1 MSFKPLHRVFVI
13 FAIIMSIETSIGCT
27 MLKAVPIPVEAHTQT
42 AISTVTPE
50 LITPI
55 IYAPAPI
62 LIWDAPSTIS
72 LTDTCHFVVDGLYA
86 MKKDLGLPDHFLS
99 DNPIKQKEDF
109 DPNQYFEV
117 FPHLKMSSGYTLDYI
132 YFMDEVGRKPLM
144 YSRKIGDNPFQ
155 TYQEIRD
162 NYGNTKEPWHN
173 ETYFLNQVQIDK
185 SPESYFEYIVLAMLG
200 NQFYISDQRV
210 LDTKVLCDH
219 SDLRYAGD
227 DIKGFENVVRM
238 IDFRPVVLVN
248 DITTTVRFVTF
259 STWGGFFEN
268 IVIFNKENPMQLLD
282 RLSLQYIIR

>member
-1 MSFKPLHRVFVI
+1 MSLKPLHRVFVI
-13 FAIIMSIETSIGCT
+13 LAIIMSIESSIGCT
-27 MLKAVPIPVEAHTQT
+27 MLKAVPITLEAHTQT

-50 LITPI
+50 LITPM

-62 LIWDAPSTIS
+62 SIWDAPAAIS
-72 LTDTCHFVVDGLYA
+72 LTATCHFVVDGLYT
-86 MKKDLGLPDHFLS
+86 MKKDLGLPNHFLS
-99 DNPIKQKEDF
+99 DHPIRQKEDF

-132 YFMDEVGRKPLM
+132 YFMDEVGRKPLL
-144 YSRKIGDNPFQ
+144 YARKIDEKPFQ
-155 TYQEIRD
+155 TYEEVRD
-162 NYGNTKEPWHN
+162 YHGNPDEPWYLSA
-173 ETYFLNQVQIDK
+173 YFLKQIQIDK
-185 SPESYFEYIVLAMLG
+185 SQESYFEYIVLAMLG

-227 DIKGFENVVRM
+227 DITGFENVVRM

-282 RLSLQYIIR
+282 RLSLQYIIQ